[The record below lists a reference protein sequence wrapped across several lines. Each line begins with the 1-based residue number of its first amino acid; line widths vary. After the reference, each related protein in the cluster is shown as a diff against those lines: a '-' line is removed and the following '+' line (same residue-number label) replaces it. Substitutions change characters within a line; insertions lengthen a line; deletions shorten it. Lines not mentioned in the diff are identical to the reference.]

1 MAQTCGP
8 NNYRNLESKEMCCST
23 IQTAVLGLK
32 TAIGLDTFVH
42 LCMLNHFFHERQK
55 SPFYLELR

>member
-1 MAQTCGP
+1 
-8 NNYRNLESKEMCCST
+8 MCT

>member
-1 MAQTCGP
+1 MAQITIGIWSP
-8 NNYRNLESKEMCCST
+8 RKFVVV

-32 TAIGLDTFVH
+32 PAIGLDTFVH
-42 LCMLNHFFHERQK
+42 LYMLNHFFHERQK